1 MSNEIY
7 DKGFV
12 TGESYQIKDIFS
24 DDRKIVIPD
33 LQRDYCW
40 GQKTKKKQIEF
51 GNSSIAI
58 INSFLNFLIQ

>member
-24 DDRKIVIPD
+24 DDRKIVIAA
-33 LQRDYCW
+33 LKRDYCCV
-40 GQKTKKKQIEF
+40 QKTKKKHIEF
-51 GNSSIAI
+51 AN
-58 INSFLNFLIQ
+58 